1 MTDDFHL
8 VVHACEGAVAHPK
21 LRPDQDAVEMGAE
34 HARELLERREA
45 AVARPPEPLQEMAA
59 RPRRAAI
66 RPEAAEIL
74 LEEVRLDDRAVDPQQ
89 RPQPRAFVLGE
100 VLGILDPQETSTLE
114 ARLVDPVE
122 LTQPPTVHVIA

>member
-74 LEEVRLDDRAVDPQQ
+74 LEEVRLDDRAVAPPQ
-89 RPQPRAFVLGE
+89 RRQPRAFVLGE
-100 VLGILDPQETSTLE
+100 GLGILEPQE
-114 ARLVDPVE
+114 ARARGVRLLRPG
-122 LTQPPTVHVIA
+122 

>member
-8 VVHACEGAVAHPK
+8 VVHAFEGAVAHPK

-45 AVARPPEPLQEMAA
+45 AVARPPEPLQEMAP

-66 RPEAAEIL
+66 RPEAADDL
-74 LEEVRLDDRAVDPQQ
+74 PEEGPLDGWAAHPPQ
-89 RPQPRAFVLGE
+89 RR
-100 VLGILDPQETSTLE
+100 
-114 ARLVDPVE
+114 
-122 LTQPPTVHVIA
+122 QPPGFVPGPDFRIPYAHEAGPP